1 MTGSKSKESAGERK
15 YISDNMEKEGCRR
28 TVLVGA
34 LCAIVFPFLY
44 ANKSVLSDGCI
55 VGNPLIY
62 LIITEALIVT
72 AIATSY
78 LALLSKDTGILSRKV
93 CLVALACSVF
103 ADALLFRNIYFQQ
116 MVFIILSAAVSWAM
130 LWSVKMTLI
139 WMITLAAVACA
150 NLSISG
156 WSIELVI
163 CMFAAVGFS
172 SVISELSYMSVREK
186 MKNHYYLKKAQNDAD
201 TDPMTKLYN
210 RRGLNR
216 RIESIWQMCRRHKIN
231 MTIIMLDIDDF
242 KCYNDTFGHPAG
254 DRCISTVSSQIRKNA
269 RRKSDIV
276 SRVGGEE
283 FLLVFTGLTRQ
294 QAIERGEAIRKSI
307 YQLKMEH
314 SPDSLHPYV
323 TVSIGVAHTNFKED
337 ITFEQLY
344 GRADE
349 CLYKAKQQGKN
360 CVYADEAKVIGA

>member
-186 MKNHYYLKKAQNDAD
+186 MKNV
-201 TDPMTKLYN
+201 
-210 RRGLNR
+210 
-216 RIESIWQMCRRHKIN
+216 RISM
-231 MTIIMLDIDDF
+231 IMPVG
-242 KCYNDTFGHPAG
+242 FG
-254 DRCISTVSSQIRKNA
+254 
-269 RRKSDIV
+269 
-276 SRVGGEE
+276 
-283 FLLVFTGLTRQ
+283 LLVGTFFVGLYLLLFSLPT
-294 QAIERGEAIRKSI
+294 ER
-307 YQLKMEH
+307 
-314 SPDSLHPYV
+314 
-323 TVSIGVAHTNFKED
+323 
-337 ITFEQLY
+337 TFESRWFIPVMMLLLGHSLTTTLRGMKTYLSALKTDEEQYEFQRGNGASHLKAVMPFVRRAFMAVMSPTIANIQSTALY
-344 GRADE
+344 TMPLLLCGILMAGVQPINAFVVMMM
-349 CLYKAKQQGKN
+349 L
-360 CVYADEAKVIGA
+360 VIGCVTASVVSLMTALWIADGKLFDSFGKLR